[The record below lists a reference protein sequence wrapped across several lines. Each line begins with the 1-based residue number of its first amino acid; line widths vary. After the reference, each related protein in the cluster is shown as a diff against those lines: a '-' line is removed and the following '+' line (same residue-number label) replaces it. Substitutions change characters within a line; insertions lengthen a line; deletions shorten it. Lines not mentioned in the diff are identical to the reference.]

1 VAYIVSTR
9 IGKCVDGGDSF
20 LEHARRLFEEFH
32 SFAPP
37 RVIRSECRRSMPRV
51 VVKLG
56 ELRGLIYSSDKA
68 QCGRPRTFIH
78 FMETRPTLACDPD
91 GKQLY
96 ILGGNYRVTNR
107 GIEG

>member
-1 VAYIVSTR
+1 MAYIVSTR
-9 IGKCVDGGDSF
+9 IVRGVDGGESL
-20 LEHARRLFEEFH
+20 LEHARRLFQEFH
-32 SFAPP
+32 SFTAP
-37 RVIRSECRRSMPRV
+37 RVIRSECHRSVPDV
-51 VVKLG
+51 LVKLG

-78 FMETRPTLACDPD
+78 FMESRPMLASDPS

-96 ILGGNYRVTNR
+96 ILGGNYRVTAR